1 MRKRRL
7 LCLVL
12 VLCAV
17 LLTACQE
24 KERFSTELPTA
35 TPAAQQQSGSA
46 EQNVF
51 SESTGS
57 EIDFDDGSYDPAS
70 EEDPDGEP
78 VDEPIEDAEPIETP
92 APTFQSEYAGATPVL
107 IDPIDKPTPT
117 PLPQLPKG
125 TFATYEAS
133 ALHLTFDAP
142 ANWSTNDME
151 TDTYVLTNPDASVDY
166 KANLVLRAVPVTK
179 NFTKSELKKEINGQ
193 LNTMES
199 ESYTKLSAS
208 KTANRTFL
216 GGDGLYV
223 TFTGTTKEE
232 GAQVAGRIMVV
243 CLNKTLY
250 IMVTTYPYGYREY
263 YKENLYDKVRHTIKL
278 N

>member
-78 VDEPIEDAEPIETP
+78 VDEPIEDAEPIERPRRLSRASMP
-92 APTFQSEYAGATPVL
+92 ARRP
-107 IDPIDKPTPT
+107 
-117 PLPQLPKG
+117 
-125 TFATYEAS
+125 
-133 ALHLTFDAP
+133 
-142 ANWSTNDME
+142 
-151 TDTYVLTNPDASVDY
+151 
-166 KANLVLRAVPVTK
+166 
-179 NFTKSELKKEINGQ
+179 
-193 LNTMES
+193 
-199 ESYTKLSAS
+199 
-208 KTANRTFL
+208 
-216 GGDGLYV
+216 
-223 TFTGTTKEE
+223 
-232 GAQVAGRIMVV
+232 
-243 CLNKTLY
+243 C
-250 IMVTTYPYGYREY
+250 
-263 YKENLYDKVRHTIKL
+263 
-278 N
+278 

>member
-1 MRKRRL
+1 M
-7 LCLVL
+7 
-12 VLCAV
+12 
-17 LLTACQE
+17 
-24 KERFSTELPTA
+24 
-35 TPAAQQQSGSA
+35 
-46 EQNVF
+46 
-51 SESTGS
+51 
-57 EIDFDDGSYDPAS
+57 
-70 EEDPDGEP
+70 
-78 VDEPIEDAEPIETP
+78 
-92 APTFQSEYAGATPVL
+92 
-107 IDPIDKPTPT
+107 
-117 PLPQLPKG
+117 
-125 TFATYEAS
+125 
-133 ALHLTFDAP
+133 
-142 ANWSTNDME
+142 
-151 TDTYVLTNPDASVDY
+151 LTNPDASVDY

>member
-1 MRKRRL
+1 M
-7 LCLVL
+7 
-12 VLCAV
+12 
-17 LLTACQE
+17 
-24 KERFSTELPTA
+24 
-35 TPAAQQQSGSA
+35 
-46 EQNVF
+46 
-51 SESTGS
+51 
-57 EIDFDDGSYDPAS
+57 
-70 EEDPDGEP
+70 
-78 VDEPIEDAEPIETP
+78 
-92 APTFQSEYAGATPVL
+92 
-107 IDPIDKPTPT
+107 
-117 PLPQLPKG
+117 
-125 TFATYEAS
+125 
-133 ALHLTFDAP
+133 
-142 ANWSTNDME
+142 
-151 TDTYVLTNPDASVDY
+151 LTNPDASVDY

-250 IMVTTYPYGYREY
+250 IMHCSYPRALADTYAEGVYN
-263 YKENLYDKVRHTIKL
+263 KARHTMKL
-278 N
+278 VKQE